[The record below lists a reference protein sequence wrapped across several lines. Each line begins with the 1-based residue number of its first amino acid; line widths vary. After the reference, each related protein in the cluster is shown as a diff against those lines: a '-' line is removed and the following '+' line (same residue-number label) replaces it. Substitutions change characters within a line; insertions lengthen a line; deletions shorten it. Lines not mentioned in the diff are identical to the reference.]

1 MIASNDK
8 NITLVG
14 AGLVG
19 SLLAVF
25 LARRGFGVTIFERRP
40 DMRVDSISAGRSI
53 NLAISVRGLHALSQV
68 GLSDEILKIAIP
80 MHGRMMHDVD
90 GQLTKQPYGKDDSQF
105 INSVSRG
112 ELNKMLMTEAE
123 KTGLVDIHF
132 HTKVAGI
139 DFEKNQL
146 TIEHDGGFKKLPF
159 KHVIATDGSGSV
171 VRDAIMTAN
180 QKFADIQHENY
191 GYKEL
196 TVPPGPNQSFL
207 MQKNFLHIW
216 PRGRYMLIAL
226 PNIDGS
232 FTCTLFLPLTG
243 DLSFETLKSKNDVE
257 SFFKRDFSDAM
268 SIIPNIAETFFENP
282 TGSLT
287 TVRCAPW
294 HYKDKALLMGDAAH
308 AIVPFFGQGA
318 NCGFEDVSVFNEL
331 LEQHDADFYSIFEKI
346 SSNRKPNADA
356 IAHMALENFI
366 EMRDKVG
373 RPEFLLRK
381 QVERLLEAKFPAQ
394 FTPRYSLVTFSRLPY
409 AEAEAVGKQQDAV
422 LDELCKNLNQA
433 SDVDFV
439 KAETLLEK
447 QLG

>member
-1 MIASNDK
+1 MKQSNEK

-19 SLLAVF
+19 SLLAIF
-25 LARRGFGVTIFERRP
+25 LAKRGFGVTIFERRP
-40 DMRVDSISAGRSI
+40 DMRVDTISAGRSI
-53 NLAISVRGLHALSQV
+53 NLAISARGLHALSQV
-68 GLSDEILKIAIP
+68 GLSEQILKIAIP
-80 MHGRMMHDVD
+80 MRGRMIHAVD
-90 GQLTKQPYGKDDSQF
+90 GQLTEQPYGKDDSQF

-123 KTGLVDIHF
+123 KTGLVNIHF
-132 HTKVAGI
+132 HTKTTAI

-146 TIEHDGGFKKLPF
+146 TLEREGNIKNVPF
-159 KHVIATDGSGSV
+159 QHVVATDGSGSV
-171 VRDAIMTAN
+171 IRDAIMAAN
-180 QKFADIQHENY
+180 QKTADIQHENY

-196 TVPPGPNQSFL
+196 TIPPGPNGTFL
-207 MQKNFLHIW
+207 QAKNFLHIW

-243 DLSFETLKSKNDVE
+243 DLSFDTLKTKSDVE
-257 SFFKRDFSDAM
+257 SFFKRDFADATAL
-268 SIIPNIAETFFENP
+268 IPNIAEAFFENP

-294 HYKDKALLMGDAAH
+294 HFKNKALILGDAAH

-318 NCGFEDVSVFNEL
+318 NCGFEDLSVFDEL
-331 LEQHDADFYSIFEKI
+331 LGQLGTNFESLFEKF
-346 SSNRKPNADA
+346 STSRKKNADA

-381 QVERLLEAKFPAQ
+381 QVERLLEAKFPTQ

-409 AEAEAVGKQQDAV
+409 SEAEAMGVKQDV
-422 LDELCKNLNQA
+422 ILDELCKNLAQA
-433 SDVDFV
+433 ADVDWEKAASLV
-439 KAETLLEK
+439 KC
-447 QLG
+447 